1 MTLRDTCQ
9 VATTRHD
16 TFSWM
21 FAFGRRIVGGSASE
35 WRPWLALA
43 WPLETGD
50 VLSDTSALTRARM
63 NWLGIQHVEARHNF
77 VDFRWQSLW
86 QCQVVQCFSVANIK
100 SPSPVYGWWWGE
112 EILRVQTIYTPAA
125 QIGFSSQ
132 FKCVLLYT
140 FLWGNYDPLNMYLEK
155 RKRVFPVLWLRGT
168 LFICECTQKKWVMVT
183 LWPERRNILSRRN

>member
-1 MTLRDTCQ
+1 MTLHDITLHDI
-9 VATTRHD
+9 TWHYMTKHYITWHMSGGHNKPRHD

-43 WPLETGD
+43 WPLLETGD

-63 NWLGIQHVEARHNF
+63 NWLGIQNVEARHNF
-77 VDFRWQSLW
+77 VDFRWQSMW
-86 QCQVVQCFSVANIK
+86 QCQVVQCFSVAQIK

-112 EILRVQTIYTPAA
+112 EILRVQTIYTPPA

-140 FLWGNYDPLNMYLEK
+140 FYGVIM
-155 RKRVFPVLWLRGT
+155 
-168 LFICECTQKKWVMVT
+168 I
-183 LWPERRNILSRRN
+183 PE